1 MRVVR
6 VRKSRDAIWLNTFPK
21 DRASDSA
28 AAPCKPLR
36 DLCSN
41 SAAVAVAVGRCDKSH
56 VEVDAQD
63 REELAASIRVRGRV
77 EFRVIFLR
85 RQSRRDTILKYI
97 DRFELET
104 IQIVFLAEG
113 RKN

>member
-1 MRVVR
+1 MRLECSECFTDLLTYFLIVRTGVRVVR

-63 REELAASIRVRGRV
+63 REELAASI
-77 EFRVIFLR
+77 
-85 RQSRRDTILKYI
+85 
-97 DRFELET
+97 
-104 IQIVFLAEG
+104 
-113 RKN
+113 